1 MDLRGEMEGGDWND
15 SQVAGLR
22 DWVDDGTTD

>member
-1 MDLRGEMEGGDWND
+1 MDLRGEMEGGDWSD
-15 SQVAGLR
+15 SQVTGLR